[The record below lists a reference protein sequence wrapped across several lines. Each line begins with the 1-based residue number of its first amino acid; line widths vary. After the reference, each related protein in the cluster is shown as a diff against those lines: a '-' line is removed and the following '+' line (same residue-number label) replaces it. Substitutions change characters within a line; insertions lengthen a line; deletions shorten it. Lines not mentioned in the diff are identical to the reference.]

1 MFGDLHSTKYGAIHV
16 CLTFTI
22 LSQRNVSGGNC
33 SRRRK
38 PFCVPPA
45 ARKVSHTSCVT
56 EGRNARRDS
65 GKRRLSDV
73 DVRQAAFI
81 LTEGRTVTQSIL
93 PLRLSSIQCFSL
105 FLPSHSRCFV
115 IPLWNDTS
123 KKKKMPCW
131 HSRSLERSWPHT
143 ARQKSVKL
151 SDWKSKGM
159 MCVSPNLPQNNSLQ
173 KKKYRKALNKNLP
186 FPGSAKRN
194 HHSPPASSR
203 KLSVR
208 HCKLIGTLPSA
219 VKTFYGS
226 IPSNILDVL
235 TTRSLLGGW
244 EGGRLLSEREE
255 KSHLCPAAPSAAVLA
270 VIDFRLPPLL
280 FDLDYVLSAGAQG
293 RARQQSE
300 IWGGNSTQEQ
310 TASVCGCVSGSG
322 FRSHEGAKVLL
333 SEKEQKIAL
342 FGMKP
347 LIYSRYRTGVHRLNL
362 NEQKVDFTI
371 L

>member
-1 MFGDLHSTKYGAIHV
+1 MPGGIQERDGWVMSTSDWRLLFSLKDGLSHSQFCHYG
-16 CLTFTI
+16 CPQ
-22 LSQRNVSGGNC
+22 SNVSHFFFLHTRGVLLFHFETRLQN
-33 SRRRK
+33 
-38 PFCVPPA
+38 PP
-45 ARKVSHTSCVT
+45 R
-56 EGRNARRDS
+56 
-65 GKRRLSDV
+65 
-73 DVRQAAFI
+73 
-81 LTEGRTVTQSIL
+81 
-93 PLRLSSIQCFSL
+93 
-105 FLPSHSRCFV
+105 
-115 IPLWNDTS
+115 
-123 KKKKMPCW
+123 W
-131 HSRSLERSWPHT
+131 HSRSLERSWPRT

-159 MCVSPNLPQNNSLQ
+159 MCVPPHLHQNNQ
-173 KKKYRKALNKNLP
+173 QKKYRKALNKNLP

-226 IPSNILDVL
+226 IPSNVLDVL

-255 KSHLCPAAPSAAVLA
+255 KSHLRPAAPSPAVLA

-310 TASVCGCVSGSG
+310 TASVCGYVSGSRG

-347 LIYSRYRTGVHRLNL
+347 LIFSRYRTGVHRLNL

-371 L
+371 M

>member
-1 MFGDLHSTKYGAIHV
+1 MPGGIQERDGWVMSTSDRRLLFSLKDGLSHSQFCHYG
-16 CLTFTI
+16 CPQ
-22 LSQRNVSGGNC
+22 SNVSH
-33 SRRRK
+33 
-38 PFCVPPA
+38 FFFL
-45 ARKVSHTSCVT
+45 HTRGV
-56 EGRNARRDS
+56 
-65 GKRRLSDV
+65 L
-73 DVRQAAFI
+73 
-81 LTEGRTVTQSIL
+81 
-93 PLRLSSIQCFSL
+93 L
-105 FLPSHSRCFV
+105 FRFETTLQ
-115 IPLWNDTS
+115 
-123 KKKKMPCW
+123 KKKKKPCW

-159 MCVSPNLPQNNSLQ
+159 MCVSPHLPQNNSLQ

-235 TTRSLLGGW
+235 TTRSLLGG
-244 EGGRLLSEREE
+244 RLLSEREE
-255 KSHLCPAAPSAAVLA
+255 KSHLRPAAPSAAVLA

-371 L
+371 M